1 MIIGRQSGLGKG
13 LGALIPPKPNHAV
26 ITPPYPP
33 RKMGEGVVVESV
45 NTGAKA
51 GGTVE
56 STQANPGL
64 SPRPVSETSQSVSS
78 VPISQANKETS
89 PQGVMVLQV
98 PIEKIQRNPHQPR
111 LHFDHHEME
120 ELIASIKE
128 HGILQPIVVTR
139 RPDGSYELIAG
150 ERRLRASTIAGLKT
164 VPAILREASDQ
175 QKLELAMIEN
185 IQRQDLNA
193 IEEGK
198 AYIRLMD
205 QFHLTQE
212 EIGQKMGKSR
222 SQIANTIR
230 LLQLPAEIQEAL
242 VDRRISMSQART
254 LLSLPSDK
262 DRLEVFKKMMASH
275 VTVREAEESIS
286 DRLGRRRAV
295 RDPNVMGAENELR
308 ELFRCK
314 VDIKRKPTGQGEIR
328 FRFFSDEEFRTLMN
342 ELSEGIPSEE

>member
-26 ITPPYPP
+26 ITPPYASRPASNPP
-33 RKMGEGVVVESV
+33 PAPTDTTVRRETMSANVPSEPVASQGKPAPASASGVQVGMVVL
-45 NTGAKA
+45 N
-51 GGTVE
+51 
-56 STQANPGL
+56 L
-64 SPRPVSETSQSVSS
+64 
-78 VPISQANKETS
+78 
-89 PQGVMVLQV
+89 
-98 PIEKIQRNPHQPR
+98 PIEKIVRNPHQPR
-111 LHFDHHEME
+111 LHFDHAEMD

-128 HGILQPIVVTR
+128 HGILQPIAVTH
-139 RPDGSYELIAG
+139 RPDGVYELIAG

-164 VPAILREASDQ
+164 VPAIVRDATEQ

-185 IQRQDLNA
+185 IQRQDLNP

-198 AYIRLMD
+198 AFVRLMD
-205 QFHLTQE
+205 EFHLTQD

-230 LLQLPAEIQEAL
+230 LLQLPQEIQQAL
-242 VDRRISMSQART
+242 MDRKMSMSQART

-262 DRLEVFKKMMASH
+262 ERLEVFAKMMASH

-286 DRLGRRRAV
+286 DRLGRRRSV

-308 ELFRCK
+308 ELYRCK
-314 VDIKRKPTGQGEIR
+314 VDIKRRPNGQGEIR
-328 FRFFSDEEFRTLMN
+328 FRFFSDEEFRALMQDFIEKN
-342 ELSEGIPSEE
+342 GG

>member
-13 LGALIPPKPNHAV
+13 LGALIPPKPHHAV
-26 ITPPYPP
+26 ITPPYPA
-33 RKMGEGVVVESV
+33 RKSGSEGVVVETT
-45 NTGAKA
+45 NKPGMA
-51 GGTVE
+51 
-56 STQANPGL
+56 STPAPA
-64 SPRPVSETSQSVSS
+64 SVSE
-78 VPISQANKETS
+78 PAAAN
-89 PQGVMVLQV
+89 GMMVLHL

-139 RPDGSYELIAG
+139 RADGSYELIAG

-185 IQRQDLNA
+185 IQRQDLNPV
-193 IEEGK
+193 EEAK
-198 AYIRLMD
+198 AFIRLMD
-205 QFHLTQE
+205 EFHLTQD

-222 SQIANTIR
+222 PQVANTIR
-230 LLQLPAEIQEAL
+230 LLQLPQEIQQAL
-242 VDRRISMSQART
+242 VDRKISMSQART
-254 LLSLPSDK
+254 LLALPTDRE
-262 DRLEVFKKMMASH
+262 RLEVFGKMMSHH
-275 VTVREAEESIS
+275 VTVREAEEVVS

-308 ELFRCK
+308 ERYHCR
-314 VDIKRKPTGQGEIR
+314 VDIKRKPNGQGEVR
-328 FRFFSDEEFRTLMN
+328 FRFFSDEEFRALMEQLERGTL
-342 ELSEGIPSEE
+342 

>member
-1 MIIGRQSGLGKG
+1 MMIGRQSGLGKG

-45 NTGAKA
+45 SQGSAAGEKATNQTAPPSPSSKPPLPPLSQA
-51 GGTVE
+51 GG
-56 STQANPGL
+56 
-64 SPRPVSETSQSVSS
+64 SEYPSAQSG
-78 VPISQANKETS
+78 IT
-89 PQGVMVLQV
+89 VLQV

-139 RPDGSYELIAG
+139 RPDGGYELIAG

-185 IQRQDLNA
+185 IQRQDLNPV
-193 IEEGK
+193 EEAK

-205 QFHLTQE
+205 QFHLTQD

-222 SQIANTIR
+222 SQVANMIR
-230 LLQLPAEIQEAL
+230 LLQLPKEIQQAL
-242 VDRRISMSQART
+242 IDRKISMSQART

-262 DRLEVFKKMMASH
+262 DRLEVFQKMMASH

-342 ELSEGIPSEE
+342 ELSEASSPPSP

>member
-13 LGALIPPKPNHAV
+13 LGALIPPRPNHAV
-26 ITPPYPP
+26 ITPSYPP
-33 RKMGEGVVVESV
+33 RKMGEGVVVESA
-45 NTGAKA
+45 NTGPSRPAISSSMAEKKEEA
-51 GGTVE
+51 VATKEPTGG
-56 STQANPGL
+56 
-64 SPRPVSETSQSVSS
+64 
-78 VPISQANKETS
+78 
-89 PQGVMVLQV
+89 MYVLQV
-98 PIEKIQRNPHQPR
+98 PIESIQRNPHQPR

-128 HGILQPIVVTR
+128 HGILQPIVVTK
-139 RPDGSYELIAG
+139 RPDGNYELIAG

-164 VPAILREASDQ
+164 VPAILREASEQ

-193 IEEGK
+193 IEEAK

-205 QFHLTQE
+205 EFHLTQD

-222 SQIANTIR
+222 SQIANMIR
-230 LLQLPAEIQEAL
+230 LLQLPQDIQQAL

-254 LLSLPSDK
+254 LLSLPNDK
-262 DRLEVFKKMMASH
+262 DRLEVFQKMMASH

-342 ELSEGIPSEE
+342 ELSEGTDAQT